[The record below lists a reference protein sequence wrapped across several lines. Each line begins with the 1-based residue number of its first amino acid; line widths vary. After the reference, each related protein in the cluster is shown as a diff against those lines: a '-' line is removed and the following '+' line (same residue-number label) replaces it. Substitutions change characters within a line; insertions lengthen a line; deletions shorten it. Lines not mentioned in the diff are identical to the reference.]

1 MEWLWL
7 TLGVVFA
14 IAGLAGSILPILPG
28 PPLSYLAILILH
40 LTNYHTYTDRFL
52 ISWLIITIVV
62 AVLDYLIPIIGTKKF
77 GGSNTG
83 VWGATIGLLAGVIFF
98 PPIGMII
105 WSFVGAIV
113 GELIAGKQ
121 FEVALKAGTGTFVGF
136 LAGTVAKLVVSLIM
150 AVFFFQALI

>member
-7 TLGVVFA
+7 TLGVVLA

-40 LTNYHTYTDRFL
+40 FTHYYTYTDRFL
-52 ISWLIITIVV
+52 ISWLIVTLVV
-62 AVLDYLIPIIGTKKF
+62 VVLDYLIPIIGAKKF
-77 GGSNTG
+77 GGSNSG
-83 VWGATIGLLAGVIFF
+83 VWGATIGLLVGIIFF

-113 GELIAGKQ
+113 GELVNGKQ
-121 FEVALKAGTGTFVGF
+121 FQVALKSGTGTFVGF
-136 LAGTVAKLVVSLIM
+136 LAGTIAKLVVSLIM
-150 AVFFFQALI
+150 AAFFFKALI